1 MEPAIS
7 APLLENPR
15 PFPSL
20 ALTESAVAAALNAQK
35 GGTLGELLRLRARA
49 TRWFS
54 RRYLRP
60 ILGAAGDVLAGE
72 AALAEATTLLLRW
85 ATAQM
90 RPDRGA
96 YDQPIEREA
105 WLERT
110 SWRPLL
116 ALQCHFGLAQVP
128 EFTDRYRRRA
138 DESPVDNL
146 CGLWSI
152 GPSTFYRYIDKGKR
166 QLVEILA
173 APVTGARIA
182 SMRTL
187 AHHFVEARHAA
198 GGEPLAP
205 ERRPAWHLVQAEAA
219 QSQRDPCSGLWHL
232 LQAGDTGGFIGVLQR
247 FRIEVASNAETDIL
261 IEQFAARA
269 MQPREAFDLRLASAA
284 LWRTRNVDERAR
296 HAYDQA
302 LEIANR
308 HRDKT
313 MLGVIYGEL
322 GKFHEARDFDRALSC
337 LENSAE
343 FLRQACADAQAP
355 PQADAAREEYVAALQ
370 KLAWF
375 HVLRNDP
382 RSMAVLT
389 RAEQVRSERAV
400 SDRTVALLEQTW
412 GEYWRRASDMRRSI
426 EHKHRALTIF
436 ERLGDTR
443 EILSTYNNLCLIY
456 SEHKDFDRAID
467 YAQRVI
473 HMARHVAVDPYI
485 LASTTSNLGA
495 AYFWQGRYDQA
506 IEQYRSALAQ
516 ADAAHEPVLVNRI
529 RYNLAEA
536 HYKRF
541 QLAKD
546 PQDEKRGDEYIARVM
561 QAAASEKDTLF
572 QEAAPQLKREI
583 LSPTDGHVHER
594 LWPEELAAHF
604 VEMSEVQRHRTTL
617 ALPALPHERI
627 RAHLAIANAYL
638 AISTKERE
646 AALALIREHELGA
659 EFDAE
664 IDALHMTFSRELT
677 REKAL
682 LAQWKQKTYGVLTD
696 ERANTVLKAVLEGG
710 SINKSGYASLCQVG
724 LATASKHLGTLA
736 ERGLLVQTGKGPSTR
751 YVLP

>member
-1 MEPAIS
+1 MEPATS
-7 APLLENPR
+7 ASLQENPQ
-15 PFPSL
+15 PLPSL
-20 ALTESAVAAALNAQK
+20 SLTEAILVAALNAHK
-35 GGTLGELLRLRARA
+35 AGALGELLRQRDRA
-49 TRWFS
+49 TRWFA

-60 ILGAAGDVLAGE
+60 ILGAGGDAFAGD
-72 AALAEATTLLLRW
+72 AALAEATALLLRW
-85 ATAQM
+85 ATGQL

-96 YDQPIEREA
+96 YHQPIEREA

-128 EFTDRYRRRA
+128 EFADRYRRRA

-152 GPSTFYRYIDKGKR
+152 GPSTFYRYIDKGRR
-166 QLVEILA
+166 QLAEILA
-173 APVTGARIA
+173 APMTGARVA
-182 SMRTL
+182 SMRALVQHVVDGRRT
-187 AHHFVEARHAA
+187 AVEPPPTP
-198 GGEPLAP
+198 E
-205 ERRPAWHLVQAEAA
+205 ERRAWHRAQAAAA
-219 QSQRDPCSGLWHL
+219 QSQRDPCSALWHL
-232 LQAGDTGGFIGVLQR
+232 LQADDTHGFIGVLQR
-247 FRIEVASNAETDIL
+247 FRIEVASNGETDIL
-261 IEQFAARA
+261 IDHFAGRSLP
-269 MQPREAFDLRLASAA
+269 PRQAFDLRLASAA
-284 LWRTRNVDERAR
+284 LWRTRNIDERAR

-308 HRDKT
+308 HHDKT
-313 MLGVIYGEL
+313 MLGVVYGEL
-322 GKFHEARDFDRALSC
+322 GRFHESRDTDRALSC

-343 FLRQACADAQAP
+343 FLRQACVEAEATGMEATLE
-355 PQADAAREEYVAALQ
+355 AYVAALQ
-370 KLAWF
+370 GLAWF

-389 RAEQVRSERAV
+389 RAEQTRAERPV

-412 GEYWRRASDMRRSI
+412 GEYWRRAGDLRRSV

-443 EILSTYNNLCLIY
+443 EILSTYNNLCLLY
-456 SEHKDFDRAID
+456 SELKDFDRAID
-467 YAQRVI
+467 YARRVLHI
-473 HMARHVAVDPYI
+473 ARHVAVEPYI
-485 LASTTSNLGA
+485 LVSTTLNLGA

-506 IEQYRSALAQ
+506 IEQYRAGLAQ
-516 ADAAHEPVLVNRI
+516 GVAAHEPVLANRA

-536 HYKRF
+536 FYKRF

-546 PQDEKRGDEYIARVM
+546 PQDEQQGDQYIAAVL
-561 QAAASEKDTLF
+561 QAGVSEKDAWF
-572 QEAAPQLKREI
+572 QEAAPHLKREI
-583 LSPTDGHVHER
+583 LNPNDGHVHER
-594 LWPEELAAHF
+594 LWPEELATHF
-604 VEMSEVQRHRTTL
+604 EEMAEVQRQRTTL
-617 ALPALPHERI
+617 ALPALPRERI

-638 AISTKERE
+638 AISAKERE
-646 AALALIREHELGA
+646 AALALIREHSLGA
-659 EFDAE
+659 EFDPE

-696 ERANTVLKAVLEGG
+696 ERANVVLKAVLEAG
-710 SINKSGYASLCQVG
+710 SINKSGYATLCQVG

-736 ERGLLVQTGKGPSTR
+736 ERGLLVQMGKGPSTR

>member
-1 MEPAIS
+1 MEPATP
-7 APLLENPR
+7 APLLENPH
-15 PFPSL
+15 PLSSL
-20 ALTESAVAAALNAQK
+20 SLIEAVLVAALNAHK
-35 GGTLGELLRLRARA
+35 GGTLGDLLRQRDRA
-49 TRWFS
+49 TRWFT

-60 ILGAAGDVLAGE
+60 ILGAAGDALAGD
-72 AALAEATTLLLRW
+72 AALSEATTLLLRW

-96 YDQPIEREA
+96 YDHPVEREA
-105 WLERT
+105 WLDRT

-116 ALQCHFGLAQVP
+116 ALQCHYGLAQVP
-128 EFTDRYRRRA
+128 EFSDRYRRRA

-166 QLVEILA
+166 QLAEVLA
-173 APVTGARIA
+173 VPMTGARIA

-187 AHHFVEARHAA
+187 VQRFVDARHAA
-198 GGEPLAP
+198 ADEPP
-205 ERRPAWHLVQAEAA
+205 TPVQRQAWHREQAAAA
-219 QSQRDPCSGLWHL
+219 QSRRDPCSALWHL
-232 LQAGDTGGFIGVLQR
+232 LQSDDTTGFIGVLQR
-247 FRIEVASNAETDIL
+247 FRIEIASDAETDVL
-261 IEQFAARA
+261 IEHFAGRPL
-269 MQPREAFDLRLASAA
+269 QPRQAFDLRLASAA

-302 LEIANR
+302 LEIANSR
-308 HRDKT
+308 HDKT
-313 MLGVIYGEL
+313 MLGVVYGEL
-322 GKFHEARDFDRALSC
+322 GKFHESRDTDRALSC

-343 FLRQACADAQAP
+343 FLRQACGDAGAGE
-355 PQADAAREEYVAALQ
+355 AESTLEEYVAALQ

-389 RAEQVRSERAV
+389 RAEQTRAERPV

-412 GEYWRRASDMRRSI
+412 GEYWRRASDLRRSI

-456 SEHKDFDRAID
+456 TEQKDFDRAVD
-467 YAQRVI
+467 YARRVI
-473 HMARHVAVDPYI
+473 QMAQHVAVDPYI
-485 LASTTSNLGA
+485 LASTSVNLGA

-506 IEQYRSALAQ
+506 IEQYRSAIAQGLAAQ
-516 ADAAHEPVLVNRI
+516 LPVIANRA

-541 QLAKD
+541 QLAQD
-546 PQDEKRGDEYIARVM
+546 PRDEQQGDQVIAELLH
-561 QAAASEKDTLF
+561 ASPSEKDAYF
-572 QEAAPQLKREI
+572 QEAGPQLKREI
-583 LSPTDGHVHER
+583 LGPTDGHVHER

-604 VEMSEVQRHRTTL
+604 EEMAEVQRQRTTL
-617 ALPALPHERI
+617 ALPALPRERI
-627 RAHLAIANAYL
+627 RAHLSIANAYL
-638 AISTKERE
+638 AISAKERE

-659 EFDAE
+659 EFDPE
-664 IDALHMTFSRELT
+664 IDALRMTFSRELT

-696 ERANTVLKAVLEGG
+696 ERANVVLKAVLEGG

-736 ERGLLVQTGKGPSTR
+736 ERGLLVQMGKGPSTR